1 MWLLLVASK
10 ENLLRRS
17 LAIYIAR
24 CQSCLPVQGRTP
36 GNLSGNFA
44 SRLILVSSNGWTSL
58 RQAGKVWMQIVVVKF
73 GSSLKYI
80 TIKISRNIYQKY
92 FYLEKFGY
100 SKCIGCDMKNRSLSG
115 FVVLH
120 LDGSSLPWMRRRRH
134 HWSRWHPS
142 WCPRKR
148 RCHQAW
154 RRPSGDCCH
163 SSAWKNASIR
173 CPCGE

>member
-1 MWLLLVASK
+1 MIWHLIKITYNLHRQVPKLPSCTRKNAWKSQWKFCISAHSCIFEWMNQLASSGQ
-10 ENLLRRS
+10 S
-17 LAIYIAR
+17 LDANFGGEVWFIIKIY
-24 CQSCLPVQGRTP
+24 
-36 GNLSGNFA
+36 N
-44 SRLILVSSNGWTSL
+44 
-58 RQAGKVWMQIVVVKF
+58 
-73 GSSLKYI
+73 YI
-80 TIKISRNIYQKY
+80 TFPEIFIKSISTSRNFRTQNV
-92 FYLEKFGY
+92 
-100 SKCIGCDMKNRSLSG
+100 SVLSG

-163 SSAWKNASIR
+163 SAWKKCFHSGNHVDGSR
-173 CPCGE
+173 NEGKWK